1 MSQHAFGLL
10 LVFSA
15 VFLEALGQTCFKFS
29 ANANIHG
36 AHPAGVIRSAF
47 SNHWTITGIACFL
60 AEALLWTIALK
71 KLPLNVAFPAGSVC
85 FVFVA
90 ILSFLLLKERVGRQR
105 WLGIFLILAGVAL
118 VSIQSF

>member
-1 MSQHAFGLL
+1 MSQYTLGLI
-10 LVFSA
+10 LVFCSA
-15 VFLEALGQTCFKFS
+15 FMEALGQTCFKFS
-29 ANANIHG
+29 ANANTHG

-60 AEALLWTIALK
+60 IETTVWTIALK
-71 KLPLNVAFPAGSVC
+71 KLPLNVAFPAGSIC

-90 ILSFLLLKERVGRQR
+90 ILSYLLLKERVGKRR
-105 WLGIFLILAGVAL
+105 WFGITLILVGVAL

>member
-1 MSQHAFGLL
+1 MSQYIQGLL
-10 LVFSA
+10 LVFTA
-15 VFLEALGQTCFKFS
+15 VFMEALGQTCFKFS
-29 ANANIHG
+29 ANANTHG

-60 AEALLWTIALK
+60 TEAVLWTVALN
-71 KLPLNVAFPAGSVC
+71 KLPLSVAFPAGSVC

-90 ILSFLLLKERVGRQR
+90 ILSFLLLKERVGKQR
-105 WLGIFLILAGVAL
+105 WMGIALILAGVAL